1 MAGFG
6 KAMYGLVSSVLVR
19 CGLARLGLYGWAR
32 HCGVRLGFVG
42 YGMARLG

>member
-19 CGLARLGLYGWAR
+19 YGLARLGLYGWVR
-32 HCGVRLGFVG
+32 HSGARLGFVG
-42 YGMARLG
+42 YGMVWLG